1 MIAPREKF
9 NSSSLD
15 QIILFRCLIRSLI
28 KSFTTS
34 VLLEITVF
42 LEIYLK
48 FENIETRL
56 LSSKHRYR
64 VWPDCIA
71 TQVEDL

>member
-28 KSFTTS
+28 KSSTTK
-34 VLLEITVF
+34 LHCF
-42 LEIYLK
+42 LKNL

-64 VWPDCIA
+64 V
-71 TQVEDL
+71 